1 MSITNGY
8 VTIKELQGHLHGNG
22 VPTTFTADDIV
33 NMEFA
38 IEAISR
44 LIDEKCDTTFY
55 ARTET
60 RYFTPQNSDLLWLDT
75 DLISIT
81 TLKSDEDG
89 NGTYETT
96 WSTSDYWLEPRNAR
110 VKTNE
115 EDKKPYR
122 QIRQNPNGSYAFIK
136 TDYSIEIAGSWGYTD
151 GIDGSSEPTQVP
163 PFVKQAV
170 LLMANRIY
178 RRKDAIF
185 GIAGTPALGVVTV
198 RAKIKEDSD
207 IMNLLTGIDKRG
219 FYS

>member
-1 MSITNGY
+1 MAIVNGY

-22 VPTTFTADDIV
+22 MPPTFAADDTR

-44 LIDEKCDTTFY
+44 LIDERCDTTFY

-60 RYFTPQNSDLLWLDT
+60 RTFCPQFGDLLWLED

-81 TLKSDEDG
+81 TIKSDEDG
-89 NGTYETT
+89 NDSYETT
-96 WSTSDYWLEPRNAR
+96 WATTDYWLEPRNAR
-110 VKTNE
+110 IKTNE
-115 EDKKPYR
+115 ADKKPYR
-122 QIRQNPNGSYAFIK
+122 QIRINPNGNYGFIK
-136 TDYSIEIAGSWGYTD
+136 GRHSIQIAGSWGYTD
-151 GIDGSSEPTQVP
+151 GIDSNSEPTQVP
-163 PFVKQAV
+163 PFVKNAV

-207 IMNLLTGIDKRG
+207 IMHLLTGIDKRG
-219 FYS
+219 FYA